1 MQVRAAW
8 SPISAVRNNNYG
20 LVKLFLSRWRLAEPL
35 PLAACLVHLAAPAA
49 KGYQEA
55 RLAERRRAFGMR
67 LFAAGEPL
75 RSIQQLR
82 VCLLTV
88 VWGFLPVSIA

>member
-1 MQVRAAW
+1 MRAAW
-8 SPISAVRNNNYG
+8 SPISTVRNNNYG

-35 PLAACLVHLAAPAA
+35 PLAACLVHLAAPAT

-75 RSIQQLR
+75 HSILR
-82 VCLLTV
+82 DCLLTIIRD
-88 VWGFLPVSIA
+88 FPTCEHRMRD